1 MMADARLE
9 LNDGLG
15 RRVIPLD
22 KPQLTIGRRTEND
35 VRLTGSDVSRDHA
48 EIVAANGDYILKDRG
63 SRYGTFVNETQITEH
78 KLVSGDRLQF
88 GRAAGTDIV
97 FLSGD
102 SVPSSE
108 RTPVTAVSDLR
119 QLAALLEGLR
129 ALGSGR
135 VLDEVLALVLDAAIE
150 VTGAERGFIMLGR
163 DAGSLEMKLARARG
177 RITLP
182 GNRFD
187 TSRKIPEEVF
197 ATGEIKIVA
206 DLLDGDLANVH
217 MGTVALGIRHVACAP
232 LRAGPLPRSRGHGER
247 DQGDRRALSRLA
259 REGQPALAAYPDRAR
274 HAGHR
279 GRRGDRERP
288 ALPRDAG
295 EGAHRARAADRGRDP
310 ARAPARRHRTAASS
324 TRARGTSVPARAI
337 GGDFYDMIDMP
348 DGSFGFL
355 VGDVA
360 GKGPAAALL
369 TSKILGIFSAFAAT
383 CEDPAETMSQVNKV
397 LTRRAIDARYATS
410 MYGRLAQNG
419 EMVYCSAGHNPA
431 LVFGVD
437 GLRRLEADGMPVGL
451 FDFAPYSS
459 SRLTLKPGD
468 TAGDLQRRRHRGAE
482 HRRQEFGEDRLIDV
496 VKAASRRAGRGLLQ
510 HIVDAVQTFAHGAEQ
525 YDDVTALVVRYLGP
539 DGLAERMT
547 RWAPWLL
554 AFVVWNGAFDSP
566 GATGRRG
573 LHRRPRS
580 SAGGSRRRQS
590 SFATRSR
597 RGVRRGGGPRVGGR
611 RRGAGCWGWPGR
623 RAGCPPGASVVGW
636 NLDDRFADLRLEP
649 DRRARRARRW

>member
-1 MMADARLE
+1 MADARLE

-15 RRVIPLD
+15 LRIIPLD
-22 KPQLTIGRRTEND
+22 KPQVTIGRRTEND

-48 EIVAANGDYILKDRG
+48 EIVSANGDYILRDRG

-78 KLVSGDRLQF
+78 KLVTGDRLQF

-97 FLSGD
+97 FRMGD

-135 VLDEVLALVLDAAIE
+135 VLDDVLALVLDAAIE
-150 VTGAERGFIMLGR
+150 VTGAERGFIMLAI
-163 DAGSLEMKLARARG
+163 DAGLDMKLARARG

-182 GNRFD
+182 GDRFD

-232 LRAGPLPRSRGHGER
+232 LRLVRYLDRADMPSETKSIGVLYLDSREKGSLLAPHTRTALDTLATEAGVAIENARLYRETLEKARIEHELR
-247 DQGDRRALSRLA
+247 IAAEIQRALLP
-259 REGQPALAAYPDRAR
+259 EGSHSGPFY
-274 HAGHR
+274 
-279 GRRGDRERP
+279 
-288 ALPRDAG
+288 
-295 EGAHRARAADRGRDP
+295 EG
-310 ARAPARRHRTAASS
+310 S
-324 TRARGTSVPARAI
+324 GTSVSARAI
-337 GGDFYDMIDMP
+337 GGDFYDMIEMP

-383 CEDPAETMSQVNKV
+383 CEDPAETMSQLNKV
-397 LTRRAIDARYATS
+397 LTRRAIDARYATC
-410 MYGRLAQNG
+410 MYGRLSANG

-431 LVFGVD
+431 LVYGTD
-437 GLRRLEADGMPVGL
+437 GLRRIEADGMPVGL

-459 SRLTLKPGD
+459 SRCTLKPGD
-468 TAGDLQRRRHRGAE
+468 TIVMYSDGVTEAQSSDGSEFGEARLIEVVQQHHGEPAGDL
-482 HRRQEFGEDRLIDV
+482 L
-496 VKAASRRAGRGLLQ
+496 K
-510 HIVDAVQTFAHGAEQ
+510 HIVEDVQTFARGVEQ

-539 DGLAERMT
+539 
-547 RWAPWLL
+547 
-554 AFVVWNGAFDSP
+554 
-566 GATGRRG
+566 GR
-573 LHRRPRS
+573 
-580 SAGGSRRRQS
+580 AGG
-590 SFATRSR
+590 A
-597 RGVRRGGGPRVGGR
+597 
-611 RRGAGCWGWPGR
+611 
-623 RAGCPPGASVVGW
+623 
-636 NLDDRFADLRLEP
+636 
-649 DRRARRARRW
+649 